1 MVVTI
6 NADPSDATIYTLI
19 VQISSVDTSSITC
32 TAAQVSTLQTEATSL
47 VTAVEVIEDA
57 LSKVLEKIAGRQENS
72 DLNFKYFWCRG
83 NWFNT
88 IG

>member
-72 DLNFKYFWCRG
+72 DLNFKYF
-83 NWFNT
+83 
-88 IG
+88 